1 MLTEALSQMLTR
13 LGAFLPPPPTAPIP
27 KPGVSVVRLQ
37 EKQIGLGRV
46 HSVEERRFFP
56 TVHKG
61 IRLAGTV
68 RFQVWGKL
76 PDPLELQVKGLTEAV
91 LAGRETLEAEGFEEL
106 NLAGVS
112 TTDHLAAVDAWRQT
126 AEFDVL
132 YEFRREASDSAGGL
146 IARVPVELR
155 EEWGRLLVTGD
166 VVLWDG
172 EGTTPL
178 VLAGP
183 ASVGGLATLA
193 FLGGT
198 PPTGVVNVTRT
209 REGATGSPAA
219 FPTLD
224 AFLAAVSGS
233 QPASTHAR
241 VAFASPMALIAALA
255 ASGETITFVDEAG
268 APRAFESRARAFDP
282 PIELGSA
289 FDRLE
294 VSFEAPH
301 LEAGQVLYLRAS
313 RGRTSSP

>member
-1 MLTEALSQMLTR
+1 M
-13 LGAFLPPPPTAPIP
+13 
-27 KPGVSVVRLQ
+27 
-37 EKQIGLGRV
+37 
-46 HSVEERRFFP
+46 
-56 TVHKG
+56 
-61 IRLAGTV
+61 
-68 RFQVWGKL
+68 
-76 PDPLELQVKGLTEAV
+76 KGLTEAV

-178 VLAGP
+178 VLAGSRVCRRP
-183 ASVGGLATLA
+183 GDPGVPGRDSPDRRRQRHPDAGG
-193 FLGGT
+193 G
-198 PPTGVVNVTRT
+198 
-209 REGATGSPAA
+209 
-219 FPTLD
+219 
-224 AFLAAVSGS
+224 
-233 QPASTHAR
+233 HR
-241 VAFASPMALIAALA
+241 VARGVPRRSTRSSPPCQGRGRPAPTPGWPFASPMALIAALA

-268 APRAFESRARAFDP
+268 APRAFESRARAFNP